1 MKKFLCYDTND
12 AASGRVNVDRC
23 GMLRPNATVPSTNGA
38 AYQHLVTDSTGTAK
52 WEDRLAYGDNRIRV
66 STPELKSKSWYKVSD
81 DLPTGSYD
89 IGTRVYITDSDGDDD
104 AYEILVSNGE
114 VVAEDDYDPYVIIAL
129 QDNVTFTST
138 DGWSITLPEKGTY
151 FQKRISSYFTGV
163 VLGNSN
169 EPEITW
175 DGSVFIGKKIEQ
187 KYIPKQNLYLDLVAI
202 GYENDEEMFVIG
214 NTRMT
219 FDEVKECIKNGI
231 NIVLVYNTGAEL
243 AFYYLTECTDERVT
257 FTYNGSTADDDLTQT
272 FTITKNSYRGPIRDT
287 RKYVQDNWGTEF
299 VNKFLVVD
307 SGGTVWPSSNL
318 ILPSSTSGSSKK
330 FKITVDDSGTIS
342 ATEV

>member
-52 WEDRLAYGDNRIRV
+52 WEDRLAYGDSRIRV
-66 STPELKSKSWYKVSD
+66 STPELTSMSWYKVSD

-89 IGTRVYITDSDGDDD
+89 IGTRVYIIDSDGDDYRD
-104 AYEILVSNGE
+104 TIVVSNGE
-114 VVAEDDYDPYVIIAL
+114 VVANDNIEPIVIVAL

-151 FQKRISSYFTGV
+151 FADFKSYYITGV
-163 VLGNSN
+163 VLGDSN

-187 KYIPKQNLYLDLVAI
+187 KYIPKQNLYLDLVAV

-219 FDEVKECIKNGI
+219 FDEVKECIKNDI
-231 NIVLVYNTGAEL
+231 NIVLVYDTGAKL
-243 AFYYLTECTDERVT
+243 AFFYLTECTDERVT
-257 FTYNGSTADDDLTQT
+257 FTYNGSTKDDDRTTT
-272 FTITKNSYRGPIRDT
+272 FTITKNNYHAPIRDT
-287 RKYVQDNWGTEF
+287 VKYVQDNWGTEF
-299 VNKFLVVD
+299 VNKILVVNPD
-307 SGGTVWPSSNL
+307 GTVWPSFDL